1 MKEFQFA
8 LATNAPQYHYG
19 LVKYFAFSQPFFGT
33 LGIEYTQQTQM
44 YSINMTYPQT
54 GESTP
59 GKYELTYT
67 AKSISV
73 PIGISARMGIL
84 DVNSGLLARYNFQA
98 KASGDHMM
106 DITTRPSNTEF
117 GWHTGAGINLGPVRF
132 GVNYQS
138 TFTRDGSNLQHRGKN
153 LEMRSVPG
161 QFSFSMGIP
170 FKHSF
175 DVIFNW
181 QF

>member
-1 MKEFQFA
+1 
-8 LATNAPQYHYG
+8 
-19 LVKYFAFSQPFFGT
+19 
-33 LGIEYTQQTQM
+33 M

-54 GESTP
+54 GESSP

-138 TFTRDGSNLQHRGKN
+138 TFTRDGANLQHRGNN

-161 QFSFSMGIP
+161 QFSFSMGY
-170 FKHSF
+170 SF
-175 DVIFNW
+175 
-181 QF
+181 